1 MCAQKTHLP
10 GSQKESNGSSPE
22 IQQLSHSYLK
32 KVYSTKYCK
41 PLENIRK
48 IWYNFRY
55 NVGAGIPVGVYV
67 VAAHRYQEMMICQI
81 TISAGIVFCLAGE
94 TQYSILYILP
104 HSANRV
110 KGFFEKSFSILKIT
124 DAVRPTPHQSSDD
137 DRFSSKEKPD
147 EFGKMPKLFPLKMG
161 GLMSLHNF

>member
-10 GSQKESNGSSPE
+10 GYISIGETPRNHK
-22 IQQLSHSYLK
+22 LFK
-32 KVYSTKYCK
+32 KVFSAKYCK
-41 PLENIRK
+41 ALENIRK
-48 IWYNFRY
+48 IWYNLGY

-67 VAAHRYQEMMICQI
+67 YRAHKYQEMMSCQI

-94 TQYSILYILP
+94 TRYSILYILP

-124 DAVRPTPHQSSDD
+124 DAVRPTPHHLLRRS
-137 DRFSSKEKPD
+137 FSSKEKPD
-147 EFGKMPKLFPLKMG
+147 GFSNTP
-161 GLMSLHNF
+161 

>member
-1 MCAQKTHLP
+1 M
-10 GSQKESNGSSPE
+10 
-22 IQQLSHSYLK
+22 
-32 KVYSTKYCK
+32 
-41 PLENIRK
+41 
-48 IWYNFRY
+48 
-55 NVGAGIPVGVYV
+55 GVYV

-124 DAVRPTPHQSSDD
+124 DAVRPTPHDNYVIMVGQPYGDS
-137 DRFSSKEKPD
+137 FSSKEKPM
-147 EFGKMPKLFPLKMG
+147 EFSNTP
-161 GLMSLHNF
+161 